1 MDTFNNLSESQALC
15 QEEEASLKVTY
26 GIILFI
32 CHSRKDKRTKQRT
45 KHWLPGVRNESM
57 LGVRNVT
64 KDVLSWREFGDDVI
78 VLYLDCGG
86 GYTY

>member
-1 MDTFNNLSESQALC
+1 MRFLDLELM
-15 QEEEASLKVTY
+15 LK
-26 GIILFI
+26 LFR
-32 CHSRKDKRTKQRT
+32 CL
-45 KHWLPGVRNESM
+45 WLPGVRNESM

-86 GYTY
+86 GYTC